1 MSSIVVIPPMPVG
14 DPVGMKDLAE
24 VCKTVSTTLGQLGEG
39 VRALPKQMTFEGP
52 AAEAFQGR
60 MQASGSELSS
70 SAHELQ
76 DYAGRLASAA
86 AEVER
91 QIAERNAAL
100 QKLAEEQ
107 RLAALKVLP

>member
-1 MSSIVVIPPMPVG
+1 MSSIVIPPMPVG
-14 DPVGMKDLAE
+14 DPAGMRELAE
-24 VCKTVSTTLGQLGEG
+24 ICRGVSGTLGQIGDST
-39 VRALPKQMTFEGP
+39 VAVPNQMTFEGP

-60 MQASGSELSS
+60 MQQLGSRMSS
-70 SAHELQ
+70 SAHQLQ

-86 AEVER
+86 AEVDR
-91 QIAERNAAL
+91 LIAERNAAI